1 MKVISI
7 GRFECREVREL
18 ADAFIDNELL
28 VETTLQVLGHIDRC
42 RDCRAFVE
50 EKIRL
55 KRLVYTSVKQLDVP
69 ETLRG
74 NVWEQIRKKGESQW
88 RDYRERMY

>member
-28 VETTLQVLGHIDRC
+28 VETNLQVLGHLGRC

-50 EKIRL
+50 EKSRL
-55 KRLVYTSVKQLDVP
+55 KRLVYSSVKQLDVP
-69 ETLRG
+69 EALRG
-74 NVWEQIRKKGESQW
+74 SIWDKIRKGESQW
-88 RDYRERMY
+88 RDYKGRTY